1 MLRYRKN
8 VFHNVLCL
16 EAQRKGMV
24 IKMNRVYAFTDES
37 GAFGWDLAKDNVS
50 KYFVVTSVIV
60 KEQDIEK
67 LREEVEKIRVKNFQ
81 KGEMK
86 SAKIGKNTER
96 RKRILGQL
104 MPLPFS
110 IFAVVFDK
118 SQMLEYKGLRYK
130 GSFYKFLN
138 NIVHKELRKAFKIL
152 TITADEIG
160 GSEYMKSFSKYVKN
174 KTDIPDLFGEAEFLF
189 ENSSNDVLIQL
200 ADIICGSIARKYNYS
215 DESYDFCYMLRSKI
229 TRIEIYP
236 KTYESYKL
244 DSSALAEDYD
254 KDIAEICLKQAIEFI
269 NKYNDSDDEKRIAQI
284 IVLKYM
290 LFRFINNDL
299 RKYIYTDELMKQLV
313 ESGYPISS
321 KQAFRNQIIGNLR
334 DNGVIIA
341 SSSKGYKIPSK
352 EAEIYDF
359 INHGTSIIIPMLER
373 LKKCRDLIKLG
384 SVNTLDVFDHSEYR
398 TLKKYFDE

>member
-1 MLRYRKN
+1 
-8 VFHNVLCL
+8 
-16 EAQRKGMV
+16 
-24 IKMNRVYAFTDES
+24 MNRVYAFTDES
-37 GAFGWDLAKDNVS
+37 GAFGWDLDNKNVS
-50 KYFVVTSVIV
+50 KYFVVTSIIV
-60 KEQDIEK
+60 EEQDLEN
-67 LREEVEKIRVKNFQ
+67 LRIEVEKIRRKNFQ
-81 KGEMK
+81 TGEIK
-86 SAKIGKNTER
+86 SSKIGKNTER

-110 IFAVVFDK
+110 IFAIVFDK
-118 SQMLEYKGLRYK
+118 SQMIEYKGLHYK
-130 GSFYKFLN
+130 KSFYKFLN

-160 GSEYMKSFSKYVKN
+160 GSDYMKSFSQYVKN
-174 KTDIPDLFGEAEFLF
+174 KSDIPDLFGEAEFTF
-189 ENSSNDVLIQL
+189 ENSGNDVLIQL
-200 ADIICGSIARKYNYS
+200 ADLICGSIARKYNNPS
-215 DESYDFCYMLRSKI
+215 ETYDFCHMLGEKTI
-229 TRIEIYP
+229 RIEIYP
-236 KTYESYKL
+236 KTYESYQL

-254 KDIAEICLKQAIEFI
+254 KDIAEICLKQVIDFI
-269 NKYNDSDDEKRIAQI
+269 NKYNNSYDERRISQI

-299 RKYIYTDELMKQLV
+299 RKYIYTSELMKQLAV
-313 ESGYPISS
+313 AGHPISS

-341 SSSKGYKIPSK
+341 SSSKGYKIPSR

-384 SVNTLDVFDHSEYR
+384 SANKLDVFDHSEYR
-398 TLKKYFDE
+398 KLKKYFDE